1 MLILIANLNSYLG
14 GFSILLQVLI
24 VIFNLLIFIVS
35 LRENENG
42 LVHSHENLKDKEI
55 ITH

>member
-1 MLILIANLNSYLG
+1 MIILIANLNSYLG
-14 GFSILLQVLI
+14 GFSILLQILI

-35 LRENENG
+35 LRENKNG
-42 LVHSHENLKDKEI
+42 LVCSHENLKDKEI